1 MRIKEYTKAT
11 QLAATDSF
19 VVETANGTRQIEVRD
34 MGFFNSS
41 VAGAMPISQGGTGMT
56 TNPSMVV
63 NLGTTAAANVFQTT
77 PRPGITGTLGVAN
90 GGTGLTAPPSLLI
103 NLASTSAVNPLQ
115 AAPRPG
121 VTGTLPVARGGTG
134 VTTTAAIGLLAY
146 PVGSV
151 YIAYNST
158 SPASRFGGTWTQ
170 ITGRVLRAANDV
182 NTGGSDS
189 VTLTTAQMPS
199 HYHPFNLAVTTDG
212 NNNVTSN
219 TTRSVRTVEALQRDY
234 KNTGGYYVSTATN
247 YTAYKGW
254 YKFAGYMAN
263 TGSGSSFSN
272 LPAYQ
277 DLYVWRRTA

>member
-1 MRIKEYTKAT
+1 MRIKEYSKAT
-11 QLAATDSF
+11 QLAASDSF
-19 VVETANGTRQIEVRD
+19 VVETANGTKQIEVRD

-90 GGTGLTAPPSLLI
+90 GGTGLTAAPSMLI
-103 NLASTSAVNPLQ
+103 NLASTSAVNPFQ
-115 AAPRPG
+115 ASPRPG

-134 VTTTAAIGLLAY
+134 VTTAAAIGLLAY

-151 YIAYNST
+151 FIAYNNT

-189 VTLTTAQMPS
+189 VTLTSAQMPS
-199 HYHPFNLAVTTDG
+199 HYHNFMHISYSGETLQTNPNKL
-212 NNNVTSN
+212 
-219 TTRSVRTVEALQRDY
+219 TRDVQSLIHDSKQTA
-234 KNTGGYYVSTATN
+234 GYYMLSS
-247 YTAYKGW
+247 
-254 YKFAGYMAN
+254 AN
-263 TGSGSSFSN
+263 TYQKWEKQSARMQTAGSSSSFSN